1 MTHGGARRESA
12 VSDTEA
18 DEMEEHLRGSATGI
32 LGPRKEAEMRNE
44 RRSRRAVATIAVATL
59 MLVGTAGT
67 AEAKKD
73 TVRVEAFEFGF
84 NLPDFEAG
92 KFKLEFANIGTGPH
106 MFAAAEV
113 PEGVTAEEVIA
124 DESLII
130 RDVAFAFALPGET
143 TKGKLK
149 KLTPGNYA
157 FACFV
162 ETPAGVPHF
171 ALGMLGEFQ
180 VA

>member
-1 MTHGGARRESA
+1 MQYHP
-12 VSDTEA
+12 
-18 DEMEEHLRGSATGI
+18 RG
-32 LGPRKEAEMRNE
+32 
-44 RRSRRAVATIAVATL
+44 RRAVATFAVAAL
-59 MLVGTAGT
+59 MLVGAAGA
-67 AEAKKD
+67 AEAKKE
-73 TVRVEAFEFGF
+73 TVVVEAFEFGF

-92 KFKLEFANIGTGPH
+92 KFKLEFTNIGTGPH
-106 MFAAAEV
+106 LIAIAEV

-130 RDVAFAFALPGET
+130 REVAFAFALPGET

-149 KLTPGNYA
+149 ELTPGNYA

>member
-1 MTHGGARRESA
+1 MK
-12 VSDTEA
+12 
-18 DEMEEHLRGSATGI
+18 MERGI
-32 LGPRKEAEMRNE
+32 PGPRKEAEMQYHPRG
-44 RRSRRAVATIAVATL
+44 RRAVATIAVAAL
-59 MLVGTAGT
+59 MLVGAAGT
-67 AEAKKD
+67 AEAKKE
-73 TVRVEAFEFGF
+73 TVLVEAFEYGF

-92 KFKLEFANIGTGPH
+92 KFKLELTNIGEEPH
-106 MFAAAEV
+106 LIAIAEV

-130 RDVAFAFALPGET
+130 REVAFAFALPGET
-143 TKGKLK
+143 AKGKLRE
-149 KLTPGNYA
+149 LTPGNYA

-162 ETPAGVPHF
+162 ETPEGIPHF

>member
-1 MTHGGARRESA
+1 MRHYG
-12 VSDTEA
+12 
-18 DEMEEHLRGSATGI
+18 RG
-32 LGPRKEAEMRNE
+32 
-44 RRSRRAVATIAVATL
+44 RRAVATMAVAAL
-59 MLVGTAGT
+59 MLVGAAGP
-67 AEAKKD
+67 AEAAKEK
-73 TVRVEAFEFGF
+73 VVVEAFEYGF

-92 KFKLEFANIGTGPH
+92 KFKLELSNIGAEPH
-106 MFAAAEV
+106 LIAIAEV

-143 TKGKLK
+143 AKGKLK
-149 KLTPGNYA
+149 ELTPGNYA

-162 ETPAGVPHF
+162 ETPEGVPHF

>member
-1 MTHGGARRESA
+1 MQY
-12 VSDTEA
+12 
-18 DEMEEHLRGSATGI
+18 HLRG
-32 LGPRKEAEMRNE
+32 
-44 RRSRRAVATIAVATL
+44 RRAVATIAVAAL
-59 MLVGTAGT
+59 MLFGAAGT
-67 AEAKKD
+67 AEAKKE
-73 TVRVEAFEFGF
+73 TVLVEAFEYGF

-92 KFKLEFANIGTGPH
+92 KFKLELTNIGEEPH
-106 MFAAAEV
+106 LIAIAEV

-130 RDVAFAFALPGET
+130 REVAFAFALPGET
-143 TKGKLK
+143 AKGKLK
-149 KLTPGNYA
+149 ELTPGNYA

-162 ETPAGVPHF
+162 ETPEGVPHF

>member
-1 MTHGGARRESA
+1 
-12 VSDTEA
+12 
-18 DEMEEHLRGSATGI
+18 MEGSSV
-32 LGPRKEAEMRNE
+32 PRKEAEMRYHS
-44 RRSRRAVATIAVATL
+44 RGRRAAATIAVAAL
-59 MLVGTAGT
+59 MLVGAAGP
-67 AEAKKD
+67 AEAKKE
-73 TVRVEAFEFGF
+73 TVLVEAFEFGF

-92 KFKLEFANIGTGPH
+92 KFKLELRNIGQGPH
-106 MFAAAEV
+106 IFAAAEV
-113 PEGVTAEEVIA
+113 PPGVTAEEVIA

-130 RDVAFAFALPGET
+130 REVAFAFALPGET
-143 TKGKLK
+143 AKGKLK
-149 KLTPGNYA
+149 ELTPGSYA

>member
-1 MTHGGARRESA
+1 
-12 VSDTEA
+12 
-18 DEMEEHLRGSATGI
+18 MEKRGI
-32 LGPRKEAEMRNE
+32 LGPRKEAEMQYHPRG
-44 RRSRRAVATIAVATL
+44 RRAVATIAVAAL
-59 MLVGTAGT
+59 MLFGSAGA

-73 TVRVEAFEFGF
+73 TVLVEAFEYGF

-92 KFKLEFANIGTGPH
+92 KFKLELTNIGEEPH
-106 MFAAAEV
+106 LIAIAEV
-113 PEGVTAEEVIA
+113 PEGVTAEEGIA

-130 RDVAFAFALPGET
+130 REVAFAFALPGET
-143 TKGKLK
+143 AKGKLRE
-149 KLTPGNYA
+149 LTPGNYA

-162 ETPAGVPHF
+162 ETPTGVPHF

>member
-1 MTHGGARRESA
+1 
-12 VSDTEA
+12 
-18 DEMEEHLRGSATGI
+18 
-32 LGPRKEAEMRNE
+32 
-44 RRSRRAVATIAVATL
+44 

-73 TVRVEAFEFGF
+73 SVSVEAFEFGF

-92 KFKLEFANIGTGPH
+92 KFKLEFSNIGTGPH

-113 PEGVTAEEVIA
+113 PEGVTAEEAIA
-124 DESLII
+124 DDSLII

-143 TKGKLK
+143 VKGKLK
-149 KLTPGNYA
+149 ELTPGSYV

-171 ALGMLGEFQ
+171 ALGMLGEFE